1 MPCHHH
7 KAIEGEKMRR
17 LVWCCC
23 LGVALIAAVALA
35 LNASSAPDKAASLA
49 KAQAKRAAAVQSSLP
64 GTVETE
70 APGWREIGSPATVFV
85 KAEVSGHLG
94 ESTALLISEPSDREA
109 SLFDG
114 TVQEITLGDGSSEHH
129 PGEHLDTRCVL
140 SNTEHPGVN
149 WASSNLWDAGDKI
162 KVWFNPLTCGASP
175 YPFRIDSVEL
185 ILRSYGAGTFVWCL
199 DIECPLVP
207 GDSCSGPS
215 YELQAANCYQYV
227 FTGAAAYWFKLNI
240 DPNVCVSGPFF
251 FGVEYVS
258 WSGSQ
263 AQRPSVYWDT
273 SGVSPICTQYL
284 CDPTCTDWRDVWAP
298 ANWGR
303 IRSRVYGNTGDA
315 CSPIA
320 CVEAAACTVTCQTGD
335 IIECAETPG
344 VAHLTNDCDGGCF
357 STPPQFGS
365 IACGQTVCGVGFTYN
380 VGDTVDYRDTD
391 WYLFTLTEHDSVR
404 VTAYAEFP
412 VMIAIVDTD
421 GCVNPS
427 FIASVNNTFA
437 CSTTVLVSPC
447 LAPGTY
453 AVWVSPAGFTGITTP
468 AEYRVTLQCYPCGQ
482 IVCTPDTTITT
493 IPASWTSTTCGA
505 ADDCDLRIGEDRI
518 VRVVI
523 PSNGFYQFSLCG
535 GTNWDSYI
543 YLTDSC
549 CAGTVIAEADEGCA
563 TGNLSQTECIQLAAG
578 TYFLDIEPWDPT
590 QQDPDCGPVTLL
602 VETCQPCTPLPV
614 NDDCPNAIP
623 LTVNAANPTCSN
635 NNCATLDCNQN
646 PFHEVWYT
654 FTLTDTCQ
662 NVRVRYCGTT
672 ISGSLG
678 VSIFTDS
685 CCGTRVSYDSYEY
698 TSCPDGFITI
708 HYDSLAAGTYW
719 LPVNFSVY
727 GDFCVRVTSMP
738 CVPCVSCPPGAI
750 QENEPNCEP
759 GYVDV
764 TNAGCNGTPVRFTA
778 LACGQTVCATSGT
791 FDDDTLRDTDWFQF
805 TLAQKSW
812 VKFTVLAMFKTTV
825 LIFDSSACDNL
836 VEMAED
842 TANTCDTARAITAL
856 LEPGE
861 YWAVV
866 APMFNGGHVECG
878 TPYWATLEC
887 MPCGG
892 VTQLVTDIVEC
903 TETPGPTHGDTD
915 CSGGCNNDPNPHLYG
930 AAACG
935 QTVYGTSFTYS
946 PTDSTIGR
954 DTDWY
959 HLVLADSQYV
969 TLTVEADFVG
979 YVFFMLYEDCVNY
992 TTYMQFAIPQPCAPY
1007 TRTTTTKMAPGDY
1020 TIWVGPSEFFGVPYP
1035 SHYRLTLGCPCV
1047 PAIEAT
1053 VYVDASVTNLVLRW
1067 VAPVA
1072 GTYKVFSTVSK
1083 TASFDPGTWTLETTV
1098 TVGSGQNAWTDPAAT
1113 VPYKRY
1119 VVQHVC
1125 Q

>member
-1 MPCHHH
+1 MN
-7 KAIEGEKMRR
+7 KFLGTTVYTTAGWGEGDAM
-17 LVWCCC
+17 LVWYD
-23 LGVALIAAVALA
+23 
-35 LNASSAPDKAASLA
+35 P
-49 KAQAKRAAAVQSSLP
+49 
-64 GTVETE
+64 
-70 APGWREIGSPATVFV
+70 
-85 KAEVSGHLG
+85 
-94 ESTALLISEPSDREA
+94 
-109 SLFDG
+109 
-114 TVQEITLGDGSSEHH
+114 
-129 PGEHLDTRCVL
+129 TRC
-140 SNTEHPGVN
+140 
-149 WASSNLWDAGDKI
+149 
-162 KVWFNPLTCGASP
+162 GANP
-175 YPFRIDSVEL
+175 YPFRIDTFYVAL
-185 ILRSYGAGTFVWCL
+185 KSYAADSFIFAV
-199 DIECPLVP
+199 DIVCPRTA
-207 GDSCSGPS
+207 GDSCSGPGEVIWSNS
-215 YELQAANCYQYV
+215 YLVV
-227 FTGAAAYWFKLNI
+227 FPGTSSYAYAIPLS
-240 DPNVCVSGPFF
+240 PRPCVNGPF
-251 FGVEYVS
+251 YVALTYLY
-258 WSGSQ
+258 WGGTAAQ
-263 AQRPSVYWDT
+263 AWPSVRW
-273 SGVSPICTQYL
+273 
-284 CDPTCTDWRDVWAP
+284 
-298 ANWGR
+298 
-303 IRSRVYGNTGDA
+303 GNTPD
-315 CSPIA
+315 
-320 CVEAAACTVTCQTGD
+320 AAACTQYYYDGFCAIPWVDYWGATYGGHLQWWVSGNTNDACTPTPCTNIEPCVVTCQSGD
-335 IIECAETPG
+335 VNEPAEPATPDS
-344 VAHLTNDCDGGCF
+344 ANMANDPDGGCNIA
-357 STPPQFGS
+357 TPAFGS
-365 IACGQTVCGVGFTYN
+365 IACGGWVCGKFFVYANPSGSYS
-380 VGDTVDYRDTD
+380 RDTD
-391 WYLFTLTEHDSVR
+391 WYLFTVNQQDTVRLTVIS
-404 VTAYAEFP
+404 EFP
-412 VMIAIVDTD
+412 ALIGIVDTNN
-421 GCVNPS
+421 CVNP
-427 FIASVNNTFA
+427 TFLA
-437 CSTTVLVSPC
+437 YAITEQGCTTVVTSPC
-447 LAPGTY
+447 LDPGTY
-453 AVWVSPAGFTGITTP
+453 AVFVASASFFCPEVPAM
-468 AEYRVTLQCYPCGQ
+468 ADYRAHIQCAPCAVQ
-482 IVCTPDTTITT
+482 PCTPDTTITT

-578 TYFLDIEPWDPT
+578 TYYLDIEPWDPT

-969 TLTVEADFVG
+969 TLTVEADFAG

-992 TTYMQFAIPQPCAPY
+992 TTYMQFAIPHPCAPY

-1119 VVQHVC
+1119 VVQHIC